1 MKLLLDEPRRHLVL
15 QVVEDAGG
23 WETSR
28 LSYIECGAAVA
39 RARRDGRVE
48 SKPFAEMLLMLDE
61 TWQGV
66 TVVEVDDDIAHA
78 AVAITRDHPVRA
90 SDAIHLA
97 SALAVAPTVG
107 AITFACFDRRLWEAA
122 GAFGMR
128 RLPSS
133 I

>member
-1 MKLLLDEPRRHLVL
+1 MKLLLDEPSRDLVL
-15 QVVEDAGG
+15 QVIEDTGVWA
-23 WETSR
+23 TSR
-28 LSYIECGAAVA
+28 LSYVECGAAVA
-39 RARRDGRVE
+39 RARREGRVE
-48 SKPFAEMLLMLDE
+48 SRPFAEMLLMLDE

-78 AVAITRDHPVRA
+78 AVAIARDHPVRA

-97 SALAVAPTVG
+97 SALAVAPAVG

-122 GAFGMR
+122 GALGMH